1 MEQILKWINS
11 SDKALLLL
19 SQLRKLD
26 APEGRSLTTI
36 HDWVA
41 DSNLMDYP
49 ECQFLRGKD
58 IIALEPNIERGS
70 WVYRAVEAMIWKFL
84 ARVSHR
90 QKTSYNLSLILCIN
104 I

>member
-58 IIALEPNIERGS
+58 LIALEPNIERAS

-84 ARVSHR
+84 ARVRHR
-90 QKTSYNLSLILCIN
+90 QKTSYKVSLILGIN
-104 I
+104 M